1 MKALAWYTIIFN
13 ILVIIAFILNLTGV
27 ISKPPF
33 TAFEGI
39 AWAVLTV
46 PVVVLGVLVIRRME

>member
-27 ISKPPF
+27 IAKPPF
-33 TAFEGI
+33 TALEGI

-46 PVVVLGVLVIRRME
+46 PVVILGIMVIMRIE